1 MEMGSGKRMR
11 RMRMIKRVSIGGLI
25 LAGASVVGAGVA
37 SAHVTV
43 QEDSVTAGEFAV
55 VSIAV
60 PHGCDGSSTTEVRI
74 QMPETIA
81 SVTPTINAG
90 WDVAKVTEPLAEPIQ
105 GEGGEITE
113 RVSEV
118 VYTAKT
124 PLPDGYRDVF
134 ALSMKVPDDA
144 SGLMFFPTVQACEQ
158 GESDWIEIPAD
169 GQDPFELEKPSPFV
183 NVVASTDSADAVTD
197 GDTGT
202 DGESAGEATSDVV
215 AEVESVDSNDDDSSN
230 GLAIAA
236 LVVGLL
242 GVGTGAVAIARTRKA

>member
-1 MEMGSGKRMR
+1 MFKH
-11 RMRMIKRVSIGGLI
+11 VSVGGLI
-25 LAGASVVGAGVA
+25 LAGAAVVGAGVA

-43 QEDSVTAGEFAV
+43 QEDSVVAGEFAV
-55 VSIAV
+55 VTIAV
-60 PHGCDGSSTTEVRI
+60 PHGCEGSPTTEVRI
-74 QMPETIA
+74 QIPETIPT
-81 SVTPTINAG
+81 VTPTINAG
-90 WDVAKVTEPLAEPIQ
+90 WDVAKVMEALDEPIQ

-124 PLPDGYRDVF
+124 PLPDGYRDAF
-134 ALSMKVPDDA
+134 ALSLAVPDDA
-144 SGLMFFPTVQACEQ
+144 SGLLFFPTVQVCEA

-183 NVVASTDSADAVTD
+183 NVVAPTDTAEAATDGDTVTD
-197 GDTGT
+197 GDSADEATT
-202 DGESAGEATSDVV
+202 DIVVDEVSGESASDDNG
-215 AEVESVDSNDDDSSN
+215 SD

-242 GVGTGAVAIARTRKA
+242 ALGTGAVAIVRTRKA

>member
-1 MEMGSGKRMR
+1 MSAVRVF
-11 RMRMIKRVSIGGLI
+11 KRVSVGGLI
-25 LAGASVVGAGVA
+25 LAATAVVGAGVA
-37 SAHVTV
+37 SAHVTI
-43 QEDSVTAGEFAV
+43 QEDSVVAGEFAV
-55 VSIAV
+55 VTIAV

-74 QMPETIA
+74 QIPETIP

-90 WDVAKVTEPLAEPIQ
+90 WDVEKVMEALAEPIQ

-124 PLPDGYRDVF
+124 PLPDGYRDAF
-134 ALSMKVPDDA
+134 ALSLRVPDDA
-144 SGLMFFPTVQACEQ
+144 SGLMFFPTVQLCEV
-158 GESDWIEIPAD
+158 GESDWIELPAD

-183 NVVASTDSADAVTD
+183 NVAASTDSADAATD

-202 DGESAGEATSDVV
+202 DGESADEATTDIVV
-215 AEVESVDSNDDDSSN
+215 DEVSGESTSDDDASN

-242 GVGTGAVAIARTRKA
+242 GLGTGAVAIVRTRKS

>member
-1 MEMGSGKRMR
+1 MSAVRMF
-11 RMRMIKRVSIGGLI
+11 KRVSVGGLI
-25 LAGASVVGAGVA
+25 LAGAAVVGAGVA

-43 QEDSVTAGEFAV
+43 QEDSVVAGEFAV
-55 VSIAV
+55 VTIAV
-60 PHGCDGSSTTEVRI
+60 PHGCDASSTTAVRI
-74 QMPETIA
+74 QMPETIPA
-81 SVTPTINAG
+81 VTPTINPG
-90 WDVAKVTEPLAEPIQ
+90 WDVEKVMETLAEPIQ
-105 GEGGEITE
+105 GEHGEITE

-124 PLPDGYRDVF
+124 PLPDGYRDTF

-144 SGLMFFPTVQACEQ
+144 SGLMFFPTVQVCEA

-183 NVVASTDSADAVTD
+183 NVVSSTDSADAATD
-197 GDTGT
+197 GDTVA
-202 DGESAGEATSDVV
+202 DGESADEATNDIVV
-215 AEVESVDSNDDDSSN
+215 DEVSADSTSDDDSSN

-242 GVGTGAVAIARTRKA
+242 GLGTGAVAIARTRKA

>member
-1 MEMGSGKRMR
+1 MSAVRMFKRAS
-11 RMRMIKRVSIGGLI
+11 VGGLI
-25 LAGASVVGAGVA
+25 LASAAVVGAGVA

-43 QEDSVTAGEFAV
+43 QEDSVVAGEFAV
-55 VSIAV
+55 VTIAV
-60 PHGCDGSSTTEVRI
+60 PHGCDASSTTSVRI
-74 QMPETIA
+74 QMPETIPA
-81 SVTPTINAG
+81 VTPTINPG
-90 WDVAKVTEPLAEPIQ
+90 WDVEKVMETLAEPIQ
-105 GEGGEITE
+105 GEHGEITE

-183 NVVASTDSADAVTD
+183 NVVSSTDSADAATDDDTVTD
-197 GDTGT
+197 GERAD
-202 DGESAGEATSDVV
+202 EATNDIVVDEVSADSTSD
-215 AEVESVDSNDDDSSN
+215 DNSSD

-242 GVGTGAVAIARTRKA
+242 GLGTGALAIARTRKA